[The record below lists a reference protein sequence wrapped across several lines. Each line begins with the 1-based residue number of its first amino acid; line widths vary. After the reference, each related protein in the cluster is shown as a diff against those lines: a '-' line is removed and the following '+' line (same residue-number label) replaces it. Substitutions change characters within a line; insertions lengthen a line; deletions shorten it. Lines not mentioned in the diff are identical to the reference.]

1 MIEFLQNNYLG
12 IIVTGLFTSL
22 ISAILFLYILSL
34 LRPKIEI
41 SPEISKSIS
50 LTNKLKYTVKVI
62 NKTRFDVYDIKAQ
75 LHIIRKCQ
83 TPSGE
88 IEKSEL
94 IELKR
99 DDPFILG
106 KFDKKDVN
114 ADYAFRF
121 VTYIDLESI
130 WTDDNN
136 DILKFR
142 VICKHQISG
151 VLGYFQQK
159 YRVKKSVIKTGE
171 FKAGNL
177 MEIYNK

>member
-22 ISAILFLYILSL
+22 ISAITFLYILNL

-41 SPEISKSIS
+41 SPQISKGLS
-50 LTNKLKYTVKVI
+50 LKNELKYSIKVI
-62 NKTRFDVYDIKAQ
+62 NKTKFNIYDIKAQ
-75 LHIIRKCQ
+75 LHIIRKHQ

-99 DDPFILG
+99 NVPFVLK
-106 KFDKKDVN
+106 KFDKKDTSY
-114 ADYAFRF
+114 DYVFRF
-121 VTYIDLESI
+121 VTYVDLESI
-130 WTDDNN
+130 WVDDSK
-136 DILKFR
+136 DILRFR
-142 VICKHQISG
+142 MICKHQISG
-151 VLGYFQQK
+151 VLDCFEQN
-159 YRVKKSVIKTGE
+159 YRVKKSVIKNGD

-177 MEIYNK
+177 FEIY

>member
-1 MIEFLQNNYLG
+1 MIEFLQSNYLG

-22 ISAILFLYILSL
+22 ISAMLFLYILNL

-41 SPEISKSIS
+41 SSEISKSVS
-50 LTNKLKYTVKVI
+50 LTNKLKYTIKVI
-62 NKTRFDVYDIKAQ
+62 NKTKFDVYDIKAQ

-94 IELKR
+94 IELR
-99 DDPFILG
+99 RSDPFILG
-106 KFDKKDVN
+106 KFNRKDIN

-121 VTYIDLESI
+121 VTYADLDSI
-130 WTDDNN
+130 WNDDDK

-142 VICKHQISG
+142 IICKHQISG
-151 VLGYFQQK
+151 VLKCFQHE
-159 YRVKKSVIKTGE
+159 YRIKRSVIKNGK

-177 MEIYNK
+177 FEIY